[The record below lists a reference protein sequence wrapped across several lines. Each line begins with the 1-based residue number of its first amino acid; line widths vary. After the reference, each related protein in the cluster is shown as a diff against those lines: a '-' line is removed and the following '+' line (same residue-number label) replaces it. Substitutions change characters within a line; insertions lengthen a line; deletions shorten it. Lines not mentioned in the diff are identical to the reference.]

1 MVDTNSMTLCFG
13 IIYLAPTLTFIISS
27 SFKSLYTVFLPK
39 RSIFITSSTV
49 TMSLYSENISFD
61 LSNALT
67 SLSAWID
74 RQKINYAFLRND
86 VPLANPQRKNPA

>member
-1 MVDTNSMTLCFG
+1 
-13 IIYLAPTLTFIISS
+13 
-27 SFKSLYTVFLPK
+27 
-39 RSIFITSSTV
+39 
-49 TMSLYSENISFD
+49 MSLYSENISFD